1 MMTQE
6 AMKKV
11 LQAGVMLSSERDQN
25 HLLDVVLASVMEL
38 ANCDAGT
45 LYLLDGEALR
55 FKVMHTNSLGTH
67 SGGDGKDPDMPPV
80 PLRRENVCAF
90 CFLEGRTVRVEDV
103 HTSTEYDFSGPIRY
117 DAITGY
123 HTQSMLVVP
132 MRNREGEKLG
142 VIQLIN
148 AMDGEGNIQA
158 FPEDMILALESVTS
172 QAAVTIQNSR
182 YMREIRELFQS
193 FVRVMSAAVDERS
206 PYNANHSRRM
216 ARFAGRFVD
225 FLNRKAGESGGDI
238 PFPPQRKE
246 ELVMSV
252 LLHDIGKV
260 TTPLEVMNKPERL
273 YESQKADIRHR
284 METIRLLGRIARL
297 EGRITPEE
305 AEVLDRETRETEAEL
320 FRMSTAGFLPDERL
334 EWMEGVAR
342 RTYTDE
348 EGRELPWLTEEERAM
363 LSIRKGTLSGE
374 ERGVMENH
382 VVVTNKLL
390 SKIKFSNDLS
400 HVRDW
405 AAAHH
410 ELLNGSGYPR
420 HLEGDEIPMEARII
434 TILDIFDALV
444 AADRPYKPGIPV
456 EKALGILDAM
466 ANKEGKL
473 DPGLTA
479 LFIES
484 RCWEGIPL
492 VGDLPDEG

>member
-1 MMTQE
+1 
-6 AMKKV
+6 
-11 LQAGVMLSSERDQN
+11 
-25 HLLDVVLASVMEL
+25 
-38 ANCDAGT
+38 
-45 LYLLDGEALR
+45 
-55 FKVMHTNSLGTH
+55 
-67 SGGDGKDPDMPPV
+67 
-80 PLRRENVCAF
+80 
-90 CFLEGRTVRVEDV
+90 
-103 HTSTEYDFSGPIRY
+103 
-117 DAITGY
+117 
-123 HTQSMLVVP
+123 
-132 MRNREGEKLG
+132 
-142 VIQLIN
+142 
-148 AMDGEGNIQA
+148 
-158 FPEDMILALESVTS
+158 
-172 QAAVTIQNSR
+172 
-182 YMREIRELFQS
+182 
-193 FVRVMSAAVDERS
+193 
-206 PYNANHSRRM
+206 
-216 ARFAGRFVD
+216 
-225 FLNRKAGESGGDI
+225 
-238 PFPPQRKE
+238 
-246 ELVMSV
+246 
-252 LLHDIGKV
+252 
-260 TTPLEVMNKPERL
+260 
-273 YESQKADIRHR
+273 
-284 METIRLLGRIARL
+284 
-297 EGRITPEE
+297 
-305 AEVLDRETRETEAEL
+305 
-320 FRMSTAGFLPDERL
+320 
-334 EWMEGVAR
+334 
-342 RTYTDE
+342 
-348 EGRELPWLTEEERAM
+348 M

>member
-45 LYLLDGEALR
+45 LYLLDGDALC
-55 FKVMHTNSLGTH
+55 FKIMHTNSLGTH

-90 CFLEGRTVRVEDV
+90 SFLEGRTIRVEDV

-148 AMDGEGNIQA
+148 ALDEEGNVQA

-172 QAAVTIQNSR
+172 QAAVTIQNVR
-182 YMREIRELFQS
+182 YMKEIRELFQS

-216 ARFAGRFVD
+216 AEFCGRFVD
-225 FLNRKAGESGGDI
+225 YLNRQTGEPLFSH
-238 PFPPQRKE
+238 RHKE

-252 LLHDIGKV
+252 WLHDIGKV

-273 YESQKADIRHR
+273 YEVQKADIRHR
-284 METIRLLGRIARL
+284 METIRLLGKVSLL
-297 EGRITPEE
+297 EGRLSAGELET
-305 AEVLDRETRETEAEL
+305 LDKETREAEETIWKI
-320 FRMSTAGFLPDERL
+320 SAAGFLPDERL
-334 EWMEGVAR
+334 AWLEEISR
-342 RTYTDE
+342 RTYIDG
-348 EGRELPWLTEEERAM
+348 EGQERPWLTEEERAL
-363 LSIRKGTLSGE
+363 LSIRKGTLSAE
-374 ERGVMENH
+374 ERKIMESH
-382 VVVTNKLL
+382 VTVTDKLL
-390 SKIKFSNDLS
+390 SQIKFSNDLS
-400 HVRDW
+400 RVRQW

-410 ELLNGSGYPR
+410 ELLNGSGYPN
-420 HLEGDEIPMEARII
+420 HLTGDSIPPEVRII

-444 AADRPYKPGIPV
+444 ADDRPYKPGMPV
-456 EKALGILDAM
+456 DRALSILDAM

-473 DPGLTA
+473 DPDLTA
-479 LFIES
+479 KFIES

-492 VGDLPDEG
+492 AGEKNR

>member
-1 MMTQE
+1 MTQE

-45 LYLLDGEALR
+45 LYLLDGDALC
-55 FKVMHTNSLGTH
+55 FKIMHTNSLGTH

-90 CFLEGRTVRVEDV
+90 SFLEGRTIRVEDV

-148 AMDGEGNIQA
+148 ALDEEGNVQA

-172 QAAVTIQNSR
+172 QAAVTIQNVR
-182 YMREIRELFQS
+182 YMKEIRELFQS

-216 ARFAGRFVD
+216 AEFCGRFVD
-225 FLNRKAGESGGDI
+225 YLNRQTGEPLFSH
-238 PFPPQRKE
+238 RHKE

-252 LLHDIGKV
+252 WLHDIGKV

-273 YESQKADIRHR
+273 YEVQKADIRHR
-284 METIRLLGRIARL
+284 METIRLLGKVSLL
-297 EGRITPEE
+297 EGRLSAGELET
-305 AEVLDRETRETEAEL
+305 LDKETREAEETIWKI
-320 FRMSTAGFLPDERL
+320 SAAGFLPDERL
-334 EWMEGVAR
+334 AWLEEISR
-342 RTYTDE
+342 RTYIDG
-348 EGRELPWLTEEERAM
+348 EGQERPWLTEEERAL
-363 LSIRKGTLSGE
+363 LSIRKGTLSAE
-374 ERGVMENH
+374 ERKIMESH
-382 VVVTNKLL
+382 VTVTDKLL
-390 SKIKFSNDLS
+390 SQIKFSNDLS
-400 HVRDW
+400 RVRQW

-410 ELLNGSGYPR
+410 ELLNGSGYPN
-420 HLEGDEIPMEARII
+420 HLEAGAIPMEVRII
-434 TILDIFDALV
+434 TILDVFDALV
-444 AADRPYKPGIPV
+444 ADDRPYKPGMPV
-456 EKALGILDAM
+456 ERALSILDAM

-473 DPGLTA
+473 DPDLTA
-479 LFIES
+479 KFIES

-492 VGDLPDEG
+492 AGEKNR

>member
-45 LYLLDGEALR
+45 LYLLDGDALC
-55 FKVMHTNSLGTH
+55 FKIMHTNSLGTH

-90 CFLEGRTVRVEDV
+90 SFLEGRTIRVEDV

-148 AMDGEGNIQA
+148 ALDEEGNVQA

-172 QAAVTIQNSR
+172 QAAVTIQNVR
-182 YMREIRELFQS
+182 YMKEIRELFQS

-206 PYNANHSRRM
+206 PYNAHHSRRM
-216 ARFAGRFVD
+216 AEFCGRFVD
-225 FLNRKAGESGGDI
+225 YLNRQTGEPLFSH
-238 PFPPQRKE
+238 RHKE

-252 LLHDIGKV
+252 WLHDIGKV

-273 YESQKADIRHR
+273 YEVQKADIRHR
-284 METIRLLGRIARL
+284 METIRLLGKVSLL
-297 EGRITPEE
+297 EGRLSAGELET
-305 AEVLDRETRETEAEL
+305 LDKETREAEETIWKI
-320 FRMSTAGFLPDERL
+320 SAAGFLPDERL
-334 EWMEGVAR
+334 AWLEEISR
-342 RTYTDE
+342 RTYIDG
-348 EGRELPWLTEEERAM
+348 EGQERPWLTEEERAL
-363 LSIRKGTLSGE
+363 LSIRKGTLSAE
-374 ERGVMENH
+374 ERKIMESH
-382 VVVTNKLL
+382 VTVTDKLL
-390 SKIKFSNDLS
+390 SQIKFSNDLS
-400 HVRDW
+400 RVRQW

-410 ELLNGSGYPR
+410 ELLNGSGYPN
-420 HLEGDEIPMEARII
+420 HLEAGAIPMEVRII
-434 TILDIFDALV
+434 TILDVFDALV
-444 AADRPYKPGIPV
+444 ADDRPYKPGMPV
-456 EKALGILDAM
+456 ERALSILDAM

-473 DPGLTA
+473 DPDLTA
-479 LFIES
+479 KFIES

-492 VGDLPDEG
+492 AGEKNR